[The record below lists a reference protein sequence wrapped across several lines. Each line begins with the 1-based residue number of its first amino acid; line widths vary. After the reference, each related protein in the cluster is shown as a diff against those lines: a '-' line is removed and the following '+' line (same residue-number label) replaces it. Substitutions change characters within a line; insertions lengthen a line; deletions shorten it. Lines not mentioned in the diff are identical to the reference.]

1 MWSYISRGIL
11 VQKKV
16 AGEVGSSTM
25 PHKINPIQF
34 ENAEGNLGIA
44 NGLLNHLATKLPISR
59 MQRDLTDS
67 TTLRNQGVALG
78 HSYLA
83 LQNILKGLSRITI
96 NKVQMSAELNNHW
109 EVLGE
114 AIQTILRKSGKQDA
128 YEQLKSLTQG
138 QSINAESMYEFVSG
152 LKISDEDKQTLLEL
166 TPELYT
172 GLSSKLV
179 DLI

>member
-1 MWSYISRGIL
+1 
-11 VQKKV
+11 
-16 AGEVGSSTM
+16 
-25 PHKINPIQF
+25 
-34 ENAEGNLGIA
+34 
-44 NGLLNHLATKLPISR
+44 

-96 NKVQMSAELNNHW
+96 NKIQMTNELNNHW

-114 AIQTILRKSGKQDA
+114 AIQTILRKNGKQDA
-128 YEQLKSLTQG
+128 YEKLKSLTRG
-138 QSINAESMYEFVSG
+138 QSINAESMAEFVSG
-152 LKISDEDKQTLLEL
+152 LQITDDDKKTLLEL
-166 TPELYT
+166 TPENYI

>member
-1 MWSYISRGIL
+1 
-11 VQKKV
+11 
-16 AGEVGSSTM
+16 
-25 PHKINPIQF
+25 
-34 ENAEGNLGIA
+34 
-44 NGLLNHLATKLPISR
+44 
-59 MQRDLTDS
+59 
-67 TTLRNQGVALG
+67 LG

-138 QSINAESMYEFVSG
+138 QSINAESMAEFVSG

>member
-1 MWSYISRGIL
+1 
-11 VQKKV
+11 
-16 AGEVGSSTM
+16 
-25 PHKINPIQF
+25 
-34 ENAEGNLGIA
+34 
-44 NGLLNHLATKLPISR
+44 
-59 MQRDLTDS
+59 
-67 TTLRNQGVALG
+67 
-78 HSYLA
+78 
-83 LQNILKGLSRITI
+83 
-96 NKVQMSAELNNHW
+96 MSAELNNHW

-138 QSINAESMYEFVSG
+138 QSINAESMYEFVSR

>member
-1 MWSYISRGIL
+1 
-11 VQKKV
+11 
-16 AGEVGSSTM
+16 M

-34 ENAEGNLGIA
+34 ENAEGNMGIA
-44 NGLLNHLATKLPISR
+44 NALLNHLATKLPVSR

-96 NKVQMSAELNNHW
+96 HKLKMTNELNNHW

-114 AIQTILRKSGKQDA
+114 AVQTILRKSGKQDA
-128 YEQLKSLTQG
+128 YEQLKTLTQG
-138 QSINAESMYEFVSG
+138 QSINAKSMAEFVSG
-152 LKISDEDKQTLLEL
+152 LKISDEDKRTLLEL
-166 TPELYT
+166 TPENYI

-179 DLI
+179 EIL

>member
-1 MWSYISRGIL
+1 
-11 VQKKV
+11 
-16 AGEVGSSTM
+16 
-25 PHKINPIQF
+25 
-34 ENAEGNLGIA
+34 
-44 NGLLNHLATKLPISR
+44 
-59 MQRDLTDS
+59 
-67 TTLRNQGVALG
+67 
-78 HSYLA
+78 
-83 LQNILKGLSRITI
+83 
-96 NKVQMSAELNNHW
+96 MSAELNNHW

-138 QSINAESMYEFVSG
+138 QSINAESMAEFVSG
-152 LKISDEDKQTLLEL
+152 LKISDEDKQTLLKL

>member
-1 MWSYISRGIL
+1 
-11 VQKKV
+11 
-16 AGEVGSSTM
+16 
-25 PHKINPIQF
+25 
-34 ENAEGNLGIA
+34 
-44 NGLLNHLATKLPISR
+44 
-59 MQRDLTDS
+59 
-67 TTLRNQGVALG
+67 
-78 HSYLA
+78 
-83 LQNILKGLSRITI
+83 
-96 NKVQMSAELNNHW
+96 MSAELNNHW

-138 QSINAESMYEFVSG
+138 QSINAESMAEFVSG